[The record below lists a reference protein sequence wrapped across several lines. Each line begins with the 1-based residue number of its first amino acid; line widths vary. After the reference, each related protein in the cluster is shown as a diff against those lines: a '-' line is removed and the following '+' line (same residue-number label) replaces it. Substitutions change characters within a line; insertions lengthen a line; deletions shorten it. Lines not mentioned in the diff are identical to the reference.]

1 MTQEVNL
8 ALSEAKTEQTLYLL
22 YCLLHGIIR
31 GRISAKSEQNTAF
44 LIKQK
49 REYGAVLFLRI
60 VLTFFSSLR
69 FLFFSRKISLLL
81 EGVPKTTRMHQVSA
95 KGINSI

>member
-22 YCLLHGIIR
+22 YCFLHGIR